1 MKLSDYINETN
12 LSRVFQH
19 LNEPDRCMIA
29 ISALRDEIKDTKERK
44 FLTKQLQFD
53 IKAGGFGFSKVTG
66 AFIENKDTPFE
77 KEVYEDSFLVF
88 FKSSELEK
96 AKKYFGALCRK
107 YNQDAYLLVVNGEAY
122 FINKHD
128 KKDKLGKWHP
138 NQFDVYFTKLKNG
151 RKFSF
156 ESTTIEN
163 DFRLTNGLSPS
174 GHRIAD
180 FRQKA
185 LEKAVNENISYEEA
199 IYGKNIDL
207 NKELIDYIKEYPD
220 MIF

>member
-19 LNEPDRCMIA
+19 LNEPNRCMIA
-29 ISALRDEIKDTKERK
+29 ISSLRDEINDTKERK

-96 AKKYFGALCRK
+96 AKNILELYVENIIKMRI
-107 YNQDAYLLVVNGEAY
+107 YLWLME
-122 FINKHD
+122 KHI
-128 KKDKLGKWHP
+128 L
-138 NQFDVYFTKLKNG
+138 
-151 RKFSF
+151 
-156 ESTTIEN
+156 
-163 DFRLTNGLSPS
+163 LTNT
-174 GHRIAD
+174 
-180 FRQKA
+180 
-185 LEKAVNENISYEEA
+185 
-199 IYGKNIDL
+199 
-207 NKELIDYIKEYPD
+207 IKK
-220 MIF
+220 IN